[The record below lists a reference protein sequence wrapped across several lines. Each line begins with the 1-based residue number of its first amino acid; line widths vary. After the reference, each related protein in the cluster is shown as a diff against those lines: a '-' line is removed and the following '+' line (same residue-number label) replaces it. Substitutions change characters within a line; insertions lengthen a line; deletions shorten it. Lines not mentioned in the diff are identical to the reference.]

1 MSDYP
6 LTDSIDILLR
16 FTGFYDTP
24 EAGEPL
30 FLNFGNS
37 ISPNNLDIVTSV
49 SGSDITI
56 FETDYP
62 LQRSV
67 DILLR
72 FINPYETPEPGD
84 SITLRFGT
92 IGSLEIISKTSDIRI
107 IANQHT
113 VSGISVVAS
122 DTLNIRQSFANHEVE
137 VIREIYN
144 ASVKICITS
153 SNHLVEHLPDIV
165 SNDAVIDVL
174 FQASSIGGGQPN
186 DLPMGLS
193 TGGLRSS
200 WFKAQN
206 EVGRDFVFPW
216 AGPDNV
222 VLKNRALWET
232 SKDIVQQTKAPFDV
246 QMDKEDS
253 RIGAQWGQF
262 ENHQDRKTEAPF
274 IGIMSFFDK
283 FETAK
288 WDKQTLR
295 DKKTV
300 NNYKNTMGINGD
312 FKDRHVSKK
321 WDKSLYYDKHKRNDF
336 KNNKPGSITDKHHG
350 TYWGPYWY
358 SLWCQEKYFPYLENE
373 DIKLVLKTDVPPLIS
388 TSFVEAG
395 NARCPFAYWYTG
407 NRDSFKPI
415 IIPSDQLFTERKKV
429 YYMLNSAFIKRI
441 SDSADIHF
449 KSVSMSID
457 RDSWTWDFNI
467 TLMTRD
473 ALELI
478 RPVNDTLIDIEIN
491 INGWKWTC
499 RVENWSESVSFGQ
512 RAWTVSGRSPSV
524 ELGEPYLVESAFSN
538 AEGHG
543 GQVVDDIL
551 EYTGWSATWSHDD
564 FNPHMEWLIPA
575 ATLNLYDSSKIQQIQ
590 SIVQAV
596 GAFIQTVPDTNA
608 GQGFVIHPTYKRNP
622 WNWGSQ
628 ITPTVFLNDAVC
640 HEYGRSNNIIKPVNS
655 VIVSGE
661 NAGII
666 IDATRDG
673 TAGDSP
679 AAMIIDSLIT
689 SQEAGV
695 ERARHEI
702 GKTGFWINHSMRLF
716 SLMPPGGAPGLMLP
730 GTFINMSETGFTAWI
745 GQVTGTQISAAWS
758 NSLEVSQQ
766 IEVEQFYG

>member
-16 FTGFYDTP
+16 FTGFYD
-24 EAGEPL
+24 
-30 FLNFGNS
+30 
-37 ISPNNLDIVTSV
+37 I
-49 SGSDITI
+49 
-56 FETDYP
+56 
-62 LQRSV
+62 
-67 DILLR
+67 
-72 FINPYETPEPGD
+72 PEPGD
-84 SITLRFGT
+84 PITLRFGT
-92 IGSLEIISKTSDIRI
+92 IGSLEIISNASDVRI
-107 IANQHT
+107 VASQHS
-113 VSGISVVAS
+113 VSGVSVVAS
-122 DTLNIRQSFANHEVE
+122 DTLSIRQNFANHEVE
-137 VIREIYN
+137 VIREIDN
-144 ASVKICITS
+144 ASIKICITG

-165 SNDAVIDVL
+165 SNDAVINVL
-174 FQASSIGGGQPN
+174 FQTSSIGGGQPN
-186 DLPMGLS
+186 DLPVGLS
-193 TGGLRSS
+193 TGGLRVS
-200 WFKAQN
+200 WFKAKN

-222 VLKNRALWET
+222 VLKNRVPWET
-232 SKDIVQQTKAPFDV
+232 PKDIVQQTKASFDA

-253 RIGAQWGQF
+253 RIEAQWGQF
-262 ENHQDRKTEAPF
+262 ENRQDKQTESPY
-274 IGIMSFFDK
+274 IGIMSFFDE

-288 WDKQTLR
+288 WNKQILR

-312 FKDRHVSKK
+312 FKDRHVNKK

-358 SLWCQEKYFPYLENE
+358 SLWCNEKYFPMPSDWEYQ
-373 DIKLVLKTDVPPLIS
+373 LVLKTDVPPLIN

-395 NARCPFAYWYTG
+395 NIRCPFTYWYTG

-415 IIPSDQLFTERKKV
+415 IIPSDQIFAERKKV
-429 YYMLNSAFIKRI
+429 YYMLNSAFIKRLPDNTSI
-441 SDSADIHF
+441 NF
-449 KSVSMSID
+449 QSVSMSID
-457 RDSWTWDFNI
+457 RNSWSWDFNV

-473 ALELI
+473 ALELVW
-478 RPVNDTLIDIEIN
+478 PVDDTLIDIEIN

-512 RAWTVSGRSPSV
+512 KSWSVSGRSPSV
-524 ELGEPYLVESAFSN
+524 ELGDPYLVEPSFAN
-538 AEGHG
+538 AEEHG
-543 GQVVDDIL
+543 GQIVDSIL
-551 EYTGWSATWSHDD
+551 ENTGWSATWSHDD
-564 FNPHMEWLIPA
+564 FNPHLDWLVPA
-575 ATLNLYDSSKIQQIQ
+575 STLNLYDSSKIEQMQ
-590 SIVQAV
+590 SIVKAV

-608 GQGFVIHPTYKRNP
+608 SKNFLIHPTYKRNP

-640 HEYGRSNNIIKPVNS
+640 YEYGRSNNIIKPVNS
-655 VIVSGE
+655 VIITGE
-661 NAGII
+661 NQGVIVS
-666 IDATRDG
+666 ATKDG

-679 AAMIIDSLIT
+679 AAMVIEALMT
-689 SQEAGV
+689 SQEAAT

-716 SLMPPGGAPGLMLP
+716 SLMPPGEAPGLMLP
-730 GTFINMSETGFTAWI
+730 GTFINMSETGFTAWV

-758 NSLEVSQQ
+758 NGLEVSQQ